1 MKGDNVVLDYS
12 GDSPEVSKSKTLDHD
27 STDEHAVVIYG
38 TSTCGLC
45 MMARQLLRAR
55 SIGYEWRDVARDRER
70 RAWLLRQ
77 SGQSTVRQIFIHGQ
91 SVGGFSELRR
101 MDASGELRDRLS
113 EQ

>member
-1 MKGDNVVLDYS
+1 
-12 GDSPEVSKSKTLDHD
+12 
-27 STDEHAVVIYG
+27 
-38 TSTCGLC
+38 

-55 SIGYEWRDVARDRER
+55 SIAYEWRDVARDPER

-77 SGQSTVRQIFIHGQ
+77 SGQSTVPQIFIHGQ